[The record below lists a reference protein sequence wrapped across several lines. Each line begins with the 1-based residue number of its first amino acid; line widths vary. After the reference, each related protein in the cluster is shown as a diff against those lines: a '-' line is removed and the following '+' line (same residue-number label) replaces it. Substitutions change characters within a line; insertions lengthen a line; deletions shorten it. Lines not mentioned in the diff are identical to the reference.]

1 MATGL
6 NTSLLILLIYASLL
20 AYQAQGGRFHPFNP
34 EIWNGSQSQPLPS
47 EDARAHIP
55 YYAVHKTYDGSYF
68 GMVAT
73 MDVYAHS
80 FSDGQATATAIWI
93 ASDHNSDVESIAVG
107 WEVSPSLSSFP
118 SRDSYR
124 RTWCHNMKCP
134 GFQPVSGSQ
143 ITPGAAIKPVSDVNG
158 SRQKITVKI
167 LKDPSTGDWWIHYG
181 FNSPPK
187 PVGFYPAK
195 LFESLNKNAAR
206 IAIGGGVDV
215 LTSHTRTLPPMGS
228 GYFPSD
234 KAATLSDISLIE
246 KDGRTTPINV
256 GTTRIE
262 TKSSCY
268 SATPI
273 QGAMFSYGGPGG
285 CSA

>member
-1 MATGL
+1 MAAGL
-6 NTSLLILLIYASLL
+6 NTSLHILLLYASLL

-34 EIWNGSQSQPLPS
+34 E
-47 EDARAHIP
+47 
-55 YYAVHKTYDGSYF
+55 YAVHKTYDGSYF
-68 GMVAT
+68 GIVAT

-80 FSDGQATATAIWI
+80 FSDGQATATGIWI

-107 WEVSPSLSSFP
+107 WEVYPGQYGDSLTHFYTEWTVRSY
-118 SRDSYR
+118 SYR
-124 RTWCHNMKCP
+124 HTWCHNMKCP
-134 GFQPVSGSQ
+134 GFHPVSGSQ
-143 ITPGAAIKPVSDVNG
+143 ITPGAVIKPVSDVNG

-167 LKDPSTGDWWIHYG
+167 RKDPSTGDWWVHYG